1 MKRPPSISSKRDF
14 ERALRSGS
22 RNRAPFGTI
31 FVSRGPDPGAPARL
45 GLAVPSRVGGA
56 VVRNRIKRRLRA
68 SFAAAQPRQGLDVV
82 VRAGLP
88 ALSLGFQEMER
99 TFAELGEAR

>member
-22 RNRAPFGTI
+22 RNRTPFGTI
-31 FVSRGPDPGAPARL
+31 FVAPGQNPDAPARL

-68 SFAAAQPRQGLDVV
+68 SFAAAQVSGGLDVV
-82 VRAGLP
+82 VRAGRP

-99 TFAELGEAR
+99 AFAELGEAR